1 MNLLAYPLITYNKY
15 KTFTLERVAIFIF
28 IFLYYFVFKNVIFV
42 MITKLEYLIIY
53 IMLSDA
59 YWIKY
64 PEHNWALIWLSK
76 KKEL

>member
-28 IFLYYFVFKNVIFV
+28 ISCSILYLCYICYDNKTRVLN
-42 MITKLEYLIIY
+42 YY

-76 KKEL
+76 KIEL